1 MRVYSVPVE
10 INNTNVQR
18 AFLFT
23 DSDITGG
30 HFPGYQDT
38 GYNFDSAF
46 DILYWF
52 DSTIN
57 TTLWRKA
64 PQACYNAGVTT
75 FAQLYLIPLIELYW
89 GSSTAFKELPNVYTA
104 SGAISNTAFI
114 DGQPVSV
121 PSNVSISVS
130 NETVDMLWGSPFQYS
145 IVSSG
150 TGNIVSFYFNV
161 LPDEAISEGKI
172 NLSTDM
178 SYATLTFRIYFGNS
192 TSWQLDAW
200 VSLTASVPQA
210 WVDQY
215 NGMGVNDPD
224 TDPYAEDG
232 ESETGGGSDSG
243 DQDAWDDGDTTPVP
257 GLPTLSATDTGFITL
272 YNPNILELQ
281 NLASYMWTGL
291 FDVNNFRK
299 IVANPMDTILGL
311 SIVPVNVPAGS
322 SQSVMVGNIS
332 TGVSMTKAAS
342 QFVEVNCGKIKIK
355 ELRHSYLD
363 YSPYTKISIM
373 LPYIG
378 SHDLTID
385 QLYASD
391 DGALG
396 CIYHIDILSGACVAF
411 ITFNDDVI
419 AQYSG
424 QCAVSIP
431 INGNDFTNTIRA
443 LTGLVSAGVGM
454 VASGGLSAPVSAASI
469 AGGLTAAANTA
480 VNVSSSKPT
489 YSRSGNIGGANGI
502 MAVQKPYIILER
514 PRLCAPANQNKYA
527 GYPGYITYKLSALS
541 GFTQIEHIRLDGI
554 PMTDSERTELLS
566 ILREGVIL

>member
-1 MRVYSVPVE
+1 MTVYSVPVT
-10 INNTNVQR
+10 INNTDVKS
-18 AFLFT
+18 AFLFL
-23 DSDITGG
+23 DSDITDGS
-30 HFPGYQDT
+30 FPGYQDT
-38 GYNFDSAF
+38 GYGFDNA
-46 DILYWF
+46 DAILKWF
-52 DSTIN
+52 DGTIN
-57 TTLWRKA
+57 TSLWRKA
-64 PQACYNAGVTT
+64 PQACYNGGTT
-75 FAQLYLIPLIELYW
+75 QYALEYLIPLIEQHW
-89 GSSTAFKELPNVYTA
+89 GSMTNFKRLPITYHTSEVLDNN
-104 SGAISNTAFI
+104 AIV
-114 DGQPVSV
+114 DGESVSV
-121 PSNVSISVS
+121 QSSVGITTV
-130 NETVDMLWGSPFQYS
+130 NETTSILSSSPLAFTIFSGGSNDTIQFS
-145 IVSSG
+145 
-150 TGNIVSFYFNV
+150 FNV
-161 LPDEAISEGKI
+161 LPDEAISEGKF

-178 SYATLTFRIYFGNS
+178 TYCGMTFRIYLRGN
-192 TSWQLDAW
+192 TWQLDAY
-200 VSLTASVPQA
+200 VSLTANVPQS
-210 WVDQY
+210 WVDY
-215 NGMGVNDPD
+215 FNGKDVGDPD
-224 TDPYAEDG
+224 DDPYSQDDASD
-232 ESETGGGSDSG
+232 TGGGSDSG

-257 GLPTLSATDTGFITL
+257 GLPELSATDTGFITL
-272 YNPNILELQ
+272 YNPNLLELQ

-322 SQSVMVGNIS
+322 SQTVMVGNIP

-342 QFVEVNCGKIKIK
+342 QYVEVDCGSIKLK

-396 CIYHIDILSGACVAF
+396 CVYHIDILSGACVAF
-411 ITFNDDVI
+411 ITFSGDVI

-480 VNVSSSKPT
+480 VNVASSKPT

-514 PRLCAPANQNKYA
+514 PRLCAPANQNKYT

-554 PMTDSERTELLS
+554 PMTDSERAELLS
-566 ILREGVIL
+566 MLREGVIL

>member
-1 MRVYSVPVE
+1 MNVYSVPVK
-10 INNTNVQR
+10 INNTDVKN
-18 AFLFT
+18 AFIFL

-30 HFPGYQDT
+30 NFPGYQDT
-38 GYNFDSAF
+38 GYNYGNADE
-46 DILYWF
+46 ILQWF
-52 DSTIN
+52 DSTID
-57 TTLWRKA
+57 TALWRKA
-64 PQACYNAGVTT
+64 PQACYNRGATT
-75 FAQLYLIPLIELYW
+75 TALSVLVPLITEYW
-89 GSSTAFKELPNVYTA
+89 GTMTNFKPLPTWYSDSATISSTATIE
-104 SGAISNTAFI
+104 
-114 DGQPVSV
+114 DV
-121 PSNVSISVS
+121 PVSISSTFTKISTAEERTDILV
-130 NETVDMLWGSPFQYS
+130 NSPFNFA
-145 IVSSG
+145 IGSG
-150 TGNIVSFYFNV
+150 YPIFTFAV
-161 LPDEAISEGKI
+161 LPDNAIQDGKLA
-172 NLSTDM
+172 LSTEM
-178 SYATLTFRIYFGNS
+178 YYALMNFRILRASEND
-192 TSWQLDAW
+192 WQLNAY
-200 VSLTASVPQA
+200 VGAITTIPQS
-210 WVDQY
+210 WVDDL
-215 NGMGVNDPD
+215 NGLDVYEPD
-224 TDPYAEDG
+224 TDPYSDDD

-257 GLPTLSATDTGFITL
+257 GLPELSATDTGFITL
-272 YNPNILELQ
+272 YNPNLLELQ

-311 SIVPVNVPAGS
+311 SIVPVNVPAGT
-322 SQSVMVGNIS
+322 SQAVMVGNIS

-342 QFVEVNCGKIKIK
+342 QYVEVDCGKIKIK

-469 AGGLTAAANTA
+469 AGGITAAANTA
-480 VNVSSSKPT
+480 VNVASSKPT

-502 MAVQKPYIILER
+502 MAVQKPYVILER

-527 GYPGYITYKLSALS
+527 GYPGYITYSLSNLS
-541 GFTQIEHIRLDGI
+541 GFTQIEHIRLNGI

-566 ILREGVIL
+566 MLREGVIL